1 MENKNQKDKNVLP
14 NENETE
20 EKPQEPKKD
29 TKVKYYTEVDEPPL
43 IIMVQGGH
51 SSGKTTLIKSLVKY
65 YTNQNIT
72 SFKGSIT
79 VRNSKNQRL
88 TFIECPNDISSLDDC
103 SKIVDIAILLIDARV
118 GFEMETFEF
127 ISLLKNHGFTQI
139 VGVITH
145 MDDFKKNKSLSKYK
159 KQIKKR
165 FLKDATDKSKLF
177 YLFGTKNNLYIKLQL
192 HTMARYLKVIK
203 PSQPGFRINHPYVFC
218 DRYDLTLT
226 KSTQDN
232 DNDDVIVS
240 LFGYVR
246 GNHLNKNS
254 LIHINGLGEYKIDY
268 ITKIDDPCPIEMV
281 AKDGKIKRTLKKK
294 DKNLYAPYSN
304 INMLEYDR
312 KSGYINIPEKLVT
325 FTKGLKE
332 MDNLANDEGVKM
344 VRKLQDQYGNIEQ
357 NDDDEKNKIELIEG
371 INMDMKKKQL
381 NDNEN
386 KEKDNKNKNEEKSEE
401 DSYEDIE
408 EEDDDESNEDNV
420 EKEENEDNENKKVNE
435 ENNNKFLYK
444 KQYDKNFELKNE
456 PQFMEE
462 NEDKNLMNEIYGD
475 IDNDNDINGDDLFDS
490 YKTTDNS
497 EDFDLDYLIKNC
509 KPKFVTG
516 GAYAMEGEDDDDD
529 DESKGNKKEKT
540 IIEVPKATTELTA
553 EEKKEAQEKQLKP
566 FLDDSTIYG
575 IFKLGT
581 YVRIDLKKIKR
592 KNANHFD
599 PNHPIVLS
607 TLSLQETESQMG
619 FIKIRFS
626 KHLWFPK
633 ILKTHDPII
642 LSIGWH
648 KFQTT
653 MAYCVEDKN
662 HRLRLIKYTPK
673 FTNCIAICYGPQV
686 PINIAVVAL
695 QNNMENTTD
704 DNFRI
709 CGTGDVLEVN
719 QSFEIVKKLKLIGD
733 PEEIYKKTANIK
745 NMFNSNLEVAR
756 YIGAKIQTV
765 SGIRGIIKKQINT
778 KPEGRFRATFEDK
791 ILKSDVVFLKTWAP
805 VELNKFY
812 NPIIEY
818 TDKKQKM
825 LRTMSQLRKDY
836 GIKLV
841 NNVDSEYKD
850 IEREE
855 RVFPNLVISKNLE
868 KNLPFKKKNKNLN
881 DNKQENYHLKKL
893 GLPYKKQIKS
903 YMTTSEKNI
912 YSLMQRLQTLQNIKE
927 KKRKKG
933 EEEYQK
939 KKKAEEEKQEILKKK
954 RRREK
959 LYNSFKKKKNK

>member
-1 MENKNQKDKNVLP
+1 MEKISQ
-14 NENETE
+14 NEENNDFEQEKFE
-20 EKPQEPKKD
+20 EKKEPKKD
-29 TKVKYYTEVDEPPL
+29 NKIKYFTEVDEPPL
-43 IIMVQGGH
+43 IIMIQGGH

-103 SKIVDIAILLIDARV
+103 SKIVDVAILLIDARV

-139 VGVITH
+139 MGVITH
-145 MDDFKKNKSLSKYK
+145 MDDFRQNKSLSKYK

-165 FLKDATDKSKLF
+165 FIKDATDKSKLF
-177 YLFGTKNNLYIKLQL
+177 YLFGIKNNLYIKLQL

-203 PSQPGFRINHPYVFC
+203 PNQPGFRINHPYIFC
-218 DRYDLTLT
+218 DRYDINFSKTNIT
-226 KSTQDN
+226 NKEN
-232 DNDDVIVS
+232 PEEKNDDVIVS

-254 LIHINGLGEYKIDY
+254 LIYINGLGEYNIDFAE
-268 ITKIDDPCPIEMV
+268 KMDDPCPIEMV
-281 AKDGKIKRTLKKK
+281 SKNGKVKRTLKKK

-332 MDNLANDEGVKM
+332 QDNLANDEGVKM
-344 VRKLQDQYGNIEQ
+344 VRKLQDMYGNIEQ
-357 NDDDEKNKIELIEG
+357 NEDDEKNQIELIQG
-371 INMDMKKKQL
+371 VNMDSKDKNEKKISNQDNSENIDNSDINEES
-381 NDNEN
+381 NDNNDELS
-386 KEKDNKNKNEEKSEE
+386 EEK
-401 DSYEDIE
+401 
-408 EEDDDESNEDNV
+408 
-420 EKEENEDNENKKVNE
+420 
-435 ENNNKFLYK
+435 NNYK
-444 KQYDKNFELKNE
+444 NIELKNNMILSDE
-456 PQFMEE
+456 NLDTNIMQDIYGNIDDE
-462 NEDKNLMNEIYGD
+462 NEEGKG
-475 IDNDNDINGDDLFDS
+475 INGDDLLDS
-490 YKTTDNS
+490 YKTMDNS

-509 KPKFVTG
+509 KQKFVTG
-516 GAYAMEGEDDDDD
+516 GYYDMEEENENDMSD
-529 DESKGNKKEKT
+529 DENNNKDNSKKEKT
-540 IIEVPKATTELTA
+540 QIEIPNASAELTP
-553 EEKKEAQEKQLKP
+553 EQKKEVQEKQLKP
-566 FLDDSTIYG
+566 FLDDSSTYG

-581 YVRIDLKKIKR
+581 YIRIDLKKVKR
-592 KNANHFD
+592 KYANHFD
-599 PNHPIVLS
+599 PNHPIILS
-607 TLSLQETESQMG
+607 TLSHQESESQMS

-633 ILKTHDPII
+633 ILKTNDPVI
-642 LSIGWH
+642 LSIGWR

-686 PINIAVVAL
+686 PINVAIVAM
-695 QNNMENTTD
+695 QNNLGDTTD

-709 CGTGDVLEVN
+709 SGTGDVIEVN
-719 QSFEIVKKLKLIGD
+719 QSFDIVKKLKLIGD

-765 SGIRGIIKKQINT
+765 SGIRGIIKKQLNT

-818 TDKKQKM
+818 GDKKQKM
-825 LRTMSQLRKDY
+825 LRTMNQLRKDY
-836 GIKLV
+836 GIKLEQ
-841 NNVDSEYKD
+841 NPDSEYKE

-868 KNLPFKKKNKNLN
+868 KNLPFKKKNKNIN
-881 DNKQENYHLKKL
+881 DNKEENYHLKKL

-903 YMTTSEKNI
+903 YMTTNEKNI

-927 KKRKKG
+927 KKL
-933 EEEYQK
+933 
-939 KKKAEEEKQEILKKK
+939 KKATENFKIKTQKEEEKKELIQKK

-959 LYNSFKKKKNK
+959 MAKSFKNKKNQ

>member
-1 MENKNQKDKNVLP
+1 MEKEQNKSDNDKEEENK
-14 NENETE
+14 E
-20 EKPQEPKKD
+20 EIKMKKD
-29 TKVKYYTEVDEPPL
+29 NKIKYYTEVDEPPL
-43 IIMVQGGH
+43 IIMIQGGH

-103 SKIVDIAILLIDARV
+103 SKIVDVAILLIDARV

-145 MDDFKKNKSLSKYK
+145 MDDFRQNKSLSKYK

-165 FLKDATDKSKLF
+165 FIKDATDKSKLF
-177 YLFGTKNNLYIKLQL
+177 YLFGIKNNLYIKLQL

-203 PSQPGFRINHPYVFC
+203 PNQPGFRINHPYIFC
-218 DRYDLTLT
+218 DRYDINFS
-226 KSTQDN
+226 KIQKKEEEKN
-232 DNDDVIVS
+232 EDVIVS

-254 LIHINGLGEYKIDY
+254 LIYINGLGEFNIDFAEKIE
-268 ITKIDDPCPIEMV
+268 DPCPIEMV
-281 AKDGKIKRTLKKK
+281 SKNGKVKRTLKKK

-312 KSGYINIPEKLVT
+312 KSGYINIPEKLIT

-332 MDNLANDEGVKM
+332 TDNLANDEGVQM
-344 VRKLQDQYGNIEQ
+344 VRKLQDMYGNIEQ
-357 NDDDEKNKIELIEG
+357 NDEDEKNQIELIEG
-371 INMDMKKKQL
+371 INMDSKNQNKKK
-381 NDNEN
+381 NDSENKNLN
-386 KEKDNKNKNEEKSEE
+386 KEKEE
-401 DSYEDIE
+401 IE
-408 EEDDDESNEDNV
+408 ENMNDNNQTLGDNNEKK
-420 EKEENEDNENKKVNE
+420 EKKEEEYNIGIDKMLLEENEDTNIMK
-435 ENNNKFLYK
+435 
-444 KQYDKNFELKNE
+444 
-456 PQFMEE
+456 
-462 NEDKNLMNEIYGD
+462 EIYGNIED
-475 IDNDNDINGDDLFDS
+475 EKGLNGNELFDS
-490 YKTTDNS
+490 YKTDDNS

-509 KPKFVTG
+509 KQKFITG
-516 GAYAMEGEDDDDD
+516 GYFDMENENDDDINENEDNEKETD
-529 DESKGNKKEKT
+529 VKNVSSELTPEQKKE
-540 IIEVPKATTELTA
+540 EQ
-553 EEKKEAQEKQLKP
+553 EKKLKF
-566 FLDDSTIYG
+566 FLDDSSSYG

-581 YVRIDLKKIKR
+581 YIRIDLKKVKR
-592 KNANHFD
+592 KYANHFD
-599 PNHPIVLS
+599 PNHPIILS
-607 TLSLQETESQMG
+607 TLSHQESEKQMS
-619 FIKIRFS
+619 FIKIRFN

-633 ILKTHDPII
+633 ILKTNDPII
-642 LSIGWH
+642 LSIGWR

-686 PINIAVVAL
+686 PINVAVVAM
-695 QNNMENTTD
+695 QNDLGDTTD

-709 CGTGDVLEVN
+709 SGTGDVIEVN
-719 QSFEIVKKLKLIGD
+719 QSFDIVKKLKLIGD

-765 SGIRGIIKKQINT
+765 SGIRGIIKKQLNT

-818 TDKKQKM
+818 GDKKQRM

-836 GIKLV
+836 GIKLEQKP
-841 NNVDSEYKD
+841 DSEYKD

-868 KNLPFKKKNKNLN
+868 KNLPFKKKNKNIN
-881 DNKQENYHLKKL
+881 DNKEENYHLKKL

-903 YMTTSEKNI
+903 YMTTNEKNI

-927 KKRKKG
+927 KKL
-933 EEEYQK
+933 
-939 KKKAEEEKQEILKKK
+939 KKATENYKLKEKKEEEKKEILQKK

-959 LYNSFKKKKNK
+959 MSKSFKKKKE

>member
-1 MENKNQKDKNVLP
+1 MEKISQ
-14 NENETE
+14 NEENNDFEQEKLE
-20 EKPQEPKKD
+20 EKKEPKKD
-29 TKVKYYTEVDEPPL
+29 NKIKYFTEVDEPPL
-43 IIMVQGGH
+43 IIMIQGGH

-103 SKIVDIAILLIDARV
+103 SKIVDVAILLIDARV

-139 VGVITH
+139 MGVITH
-145 MDDFKKNKSLSKYK
+145 MDDFRQNKSLSKYK

-165 FLKDATDKSKLF
+165 FIKDATDKSKLF
-177 YLFGTKNNLYIKLQL
+177 YLFGIKNNLYIKLQL

-203 PSQPGFRINHPYVFC
+203 PNQPGFRINHPYIFC
-218 DRYDLTLT
+218 DRYDINFSKTNIT
-226 KSTQDN
+226 NKEN
-232 DNDDVIVS
+232 PEEKNDDVIVS

-254 LIHINGLGEYKIDY
+254 LIYINGLGEYNIDFAE
-268 ITKIDDPCPIEMV
+268 KMDDPCPIEMV
-281 AKDGKIKRTLKKK
+281 SKNGKVKRTLKKK

-332 MDNLANDEGVKM
+332 QDNLANDEGVKM
-344 VRKLQDQYGNIEQ
+344 VRKLQDMYGNIEQ
-357 NDDDEKNKIELIEG
+357 NEDDEKNQIELIQG
-371 INMDMKKKQL
+371 VNMDSKNKKEKKISNQDNSENIDNSDINEES
-381 NDNEN
+381 NDN
-386 KEKDNKNKNEEKSEE
+386 DNNDELSEEK
-401 DSYEDIE
+401 
-408 EEDDDESNEDNV
+408 
-420 EKEENEDNENKKVNE
+420 
-435 ENNNKFLYK
+435 NNYK
-444 KQYDKNFELKNE
+444 NIELKNNMILSDE
-456 PQFMEE
+456 NLDTNIMQDIYGNIDDE
-462 NEDKNLMNEIYGD
+462 NEEGKG
-475 IDNDNDINGDDLFDS
+475 INGDDLLDS
-490 YKTTDNS
+490 YKTMDNS

-509 KPKFVTG
+509 KQKFVTG
-516 GAYAMEGEDDDDD
+516 GYYDMEEENENDISD
-529 DESKGNKKEKT
+529 DENNNKDNSKKEKT
-540 IIEVPKATTELTA
+540 QIEIPNASAELTP
-553 EEKKEAQEKQLKP
+553 EQKKEVQEKQLKP
-566 FLDDSTIYG
+566 FLDDSSTYG

-581 YVRIDLKKIKR
+581 YIRIDLKKVKR
-592 KNANHFD
+592 KYANHFD
-599 PNHPIVLS
+599 PNHPIILS
-607 TLSLQETESQMG
+607 TLSHQESESQMS

-633 ILKTHDPII
+633 ILKTNDPVI
-642 LSIGWH
+642 LSIGWR

-686 PINIAVVAL
+686 PINVAIVAM
-695 QNNMENTTD
+695 QNNLGDTTD

-709 CGTGDVLEVN
+709 SGTGDVIEVN
-719 QSFEIVKKLKLIGD
+719 QSFDIVKKLKLIGD

-765 SGIRGIIKKQINT
+765 SGIRGIIKKQLNT

-818 TDKKQKM
+818 GDKKQKM
-825 LRTMSQLRKDY
+825 LRTMNQLRKDY
-836 GIKLV
+836 GIKLEQ
-841 NNVDSEYKD
+841 NPDSEYKE

-868 KNLPFKKKNKNLN
+868 KNLPFKKKNKNIN
-881 DNKQENYHLKKL
+881 DNKEENYHLKKL

-903 YMTTSEKNI
+903 YMTTNEKNI

-927 KKRKKG
+927 KKL
-933 EEEYQK
+933 
-939 KKKAEEEKQEILKKK
+939 KKATENFKIKTQKEEEKKELIQKK

-959 LYNSFKKKKNK
+959 MAKSFKNKKNQ

>member
-1 MENKNQKDKNVLP
+1 MEKSKINDNKKSPEEENDKEQKV
-14 NENETE
+14 E
-20 EKPQEPKKD
+20 EQKKD
-29 TKVKYYTEVDEPPL
+29 NKVKYYTEIDEPPL

-165 FLKDATDKSKLF
+165 FLKDATDRSKLF
-177 YLFGTKNNLYIKLQL
+177 YLFGIKNNLYIKLQL

-218 DRYDLTLT
+218 DRYDLTFT

-254 LIHINGLGEYKIDY
+254 LVHINGLGEYKIDY
-268 ITKIDDPCPIEMV
+268 VTKIEDPCPIEMV
-281 AKDGKIKRTLKKK
+281 SKNGKIKRTLKKK

-332 MDNLANDEGVKM
+332 LDNLANDEGVKM

-371 INMDMKKKQL
+371 IDMDTQKNTKIKL
-381 NDNEN
+381 D
-386 KEKDNKNKNEEKSEE
+386 EKDNNE
-401 DSYEDIE
+401 DNIE
-408 EEDDDESNEDNV
+408 EENENDDNN
-420 EKEENEDNENKKVNE
+420 EKEEENIHD
-435 ENNNKFLYK
+435 NKFLYK
-444 KQYDKNFELKNE
+444 KQYDKNFELKSE
-456 PQFMEE
+456 PTFLDE
-462 NEDKNLMNEIYGD
+462 NLDQNIMNEIYG
-475 IDNDNDINGDDLFDS
+475 NDDKGINGDDLIDS
-490 YKTTDNS
+490 YKSTDNS

-509 KPKFVTG
+509 RPKFVTG
-516 GAYAMEGEDDDDD
+516 GNYTMEMDEEDDFDEGEDN
-529 DESKGNKKEKT
+529 NKKEKK
-540 IIEVPKATTELTA
+540 IIEVQKQTTELTA
-553 EEKKEAQEKQLKP
+553 EQKKEEQEKQLKP
-566 FLDDSTIYG
+566 FLDDSLIYG

-581 YVRIDLKKIKR
+581 YIRIDLKKIK
-592 KNANHFD
+592 KKYADHFD
-599 PNHPIVLS
+599 PNHPIILS

-619 FIKIRFS
+619 FMKIRFS
-626 KHLWFPK
+626 KHLWYPK
-633 ILKTHDPII
+633 ILKTNDPII
-642 LSIGWH
+642 LSIGWR

-686 PINIAVVAL
+686 PINVSVVAL
-695 QNNMENTTD
+695 QNNLEETKD

-709 CGTGDVLEVN
+709 CGTGDVIEVN

-765 SGIRGIIKKQINT
+765 SGIRGIIKKQLNT

-818 TDKKQKM
+818 SGKSQKM
-825 LRTMSQLRKDY
+825 LRTISQLRKDY
-836 GIKLV
+836 GIKLE
-841 NNVDSEYKD
+841 NNIDSEYRD

-868 KNLPFKKKNKNLN
+868 KNLPFKKKNKNIN
-881 DNKQENYHLKKL
+881 DTKQENYHLKKL

-903 YMTTSEKNI
+903 YMTTNEKNI

-927 KKRKKG
+927 KKLKKG
-933 EEEYQK
+933 EEEYK
-939 KKKAEEEKQEILKKK
+939 KKVKAEEEKQEILKKK

-959 LYNSFKKKKNK
+959 LVNSFKKNKNK

>member
-1 MENKNQKDKNVLP
+1 MEKN
-14 NENETE
+14 NENEKEDEIIENKLE
-20 EKPQEPKKD
+20 EEPKVKKD
-29 TKVKYYTEVDEPPL
+29 NKIKYFTEVDEPPL
-43 IIMVQGGH
+43 IIMIQGGH

-103 SKIVDIAILLIDARV
+103 SKIVDVAILLIDARV

-145 MDDFKKNKSLSKYK
+145 MDDFRQNKSLSKYK

-165 FLKDATDKSKLF
+165 FMKDATDKSKLF
-177 YLFGTKNNLYIKLQL
+177 YLFGIKNNLYIKLQL

-203 PSQPGFRINHPYVFC
+203 PNQPGFRINHPYIFC
-218 DRYDLTLT
+218 DRYDINFSKLIKKETEE
-226 KSTQDN
+226 KN
-232 DNDDVIVS
+232 EDDVIVS

-254 LIHINGLGEYKIDY
+254 LIYINGLGEFNIDFAE
-268 ITKIDDPCPIEMV
+268 KVEDPCPIEMV
-281 AKDGKIKRTLKKK
+281 SKNGKIKRTLKKK

-332 MDNLANDEGVKM
+332 NDNLANDEGVKM
-344 VRKLQDQYGNIEQ
+344 VRKLQDMYGNIEQ
-357 NDDDEKNKIELIEG
+357 NENDEKNQIEIINGINIDSKEKKENKISDEQNNDNDNNNDEIIDEKNKY
-371 INMDMKKKQL
+371 
-381 NDNEN
+381 
-386 KEKDNKNKNEEKSEE
+386 KE
-401 DSYEDIE
+401 I
-408 EEDDDESNEDNV
+408 
-420 EKEENEDNENKKVNE
+420 
-435 ENNNKFLYK
+435 
-444 KQYDKNFELKNE
+444 YDKNFELKKNPE
-456 PQFMEE
+456 ILDE
-462 NEDKNLMNEIYGD
+462 NLESNIMQEIYGN
-475 IDNDNDINGDDLFDS
+475 IDDEYEEGKGINGDDLLDT
-490 YKTTDNS
+490 YKSIDNS

-509 KPKFVTG
+509 KQKFVTG
-516 GAYAMEGEDDDDD
+516 GYLDMEEEDNNYN
-529 DESKGNKKEKT
+529 DEDEENPEENKNK
-540 IIEVPKATTELTA
+540 IETVINTTTELTPEQKK
-553 EEKKEAQEKQLKP
+553 EEKEKQLKP
-566 FLDDSTIYG
+566 FLDDSTSYG
-575 IFKLGT
+575 IFKLGS
-581 YVRIDLKKIKR
+581 YIRIDLKKVKR
-592 KNANHFD
+592 NYANHFD
-599 PNHPIVLS
+599 PNHPIILS
-607 TLSLQETESQMG
+607 TLSHQESETQMS

-633 ILKTHDPII
+633 ILKTNDPVI
-642 LSIGWH
+642 LSIGWR

-673 FTNCIAICYGPQV
+673 FTNCIAICYGPQI
-686 PINIAVVAL
+686 PINVAVVAM
-695 QNNMENTTD
+695 QNNLGETTD

-709 CGTGDVLEVN
+709 SGTGDVIEVN
-719 QSFEIVKKLKLIGD
+719 QSFDIVKKLKLIGE

-765 SGIRGIIKKQINT
+765 SGIRGIIKKQLNT

-791 ILKSDVVFLKTWAP
+791 ILKSDVVFLKTWVP

-818 TDKKQKM
+818 GDKKQKM

-836 GIKLV
+836 GIKLEQKP
-841 NNVDSEYKD
+841 DSEYKD

-855 RVFPNLVISKNLE
+855 RVFPSLVISKNLE
-868 KNLPFKKKNKNLN
+868 KNLPFKKKNKNIN
-881 DNKQENYHLKKL
+881 DTKEENYHLKKL

-903 YMTTSEKNI
+903 YMTTNEKNI

-927 KKRKKG
+927 KKV
-933 EEEYQK
+933 
-939 KKKAEEEKQEILKKK
+939 KKAAENYKIKVQKEEEKKEALQKK

-959 LYNSFKKKKNK
+959 MAKSFKKKKE

>member
-1 MENKNQKDKNVLP
+1 MEKISQ
-14 NENETE
+14 NEENNDFEQEKLE
-20 EKPQEPKKD
+20 EKKEPKKD
-29 TKVKYYTEVDEPPL
+29 NKIKYFTEVDEPPL
-43 IIMVQGGH
+43 IIMIQGGH

-103 SKIVDIAILLIDARV
+103 SKIVDVAILLIDARV

-139 VGVITH
+139 MGVITH
-145 MDDFKKNKSLSKYK
+145 MDDFRQNKSLSKYK

-165 FLKDATDKSKLF
+165 FIKDATDKSKLF
-177 YLFGTKNNLYIKLQL
+177 YLFGIKNNLYIKLQL

-203 PSQPGFRINHPYVFC
+203 PNQPGFRINHPYIFC
-218 DRYDLTLT
+218 DRYDINFSKTNIT
-226 KSTQDN
+226 NKEKPEEK
-232 DNDDVIVS
+232 NDDVIVS

-254 LIHINGLGEYKIDY
+254 LIYINGLGEYNIDFAE
-268 ITKIDDPCPIEMV
+268 KMDDPCPIEMV
-281 AKDGKIKRTLKKK
+281 SKNGKVKRTLKKK

-332 MDNLANDEGVKM
+332 QDNLANDEGVKM
-344 VRKLQDQYGNIEQ
+344 VRKLQDMYGNIEQ
-357 NDDDEKNKIELIEG
+357 NEDDEKNQIELIQG
-371 INMDMKKKQL
+371 VNMDSKNKKEKKISNQDNSENIDNSDINEES
-381 NDNEN
+381 NDNNDELS
-386 KEKDNKNKNEEKSEE
+386 EEK
-401 DSYEDIE
+401 
-408 EEDDDESNEDNV
+408 
-420 EKEENEDNENKKVNE
+420 
-435 ENNNKFLYK
+435 NNYK
-444 KQYDKNFELKNE
+444 NIELKNNMILSDE
-456 PQFMEE
+456 NLDTNIMQDIYGNIDDE
-462 NEDKNLMNEIYGD
+462 NEEGKG
-475 IDNDNDINGDDLFDS
+475 INGDDLLDS
-490 YKTTDNS
+490 YKTMDNS

-509 KPKFVTG
+509 KQKFVTG
-516 GAYAMEGEDDDDD
+516 GYYDMEEENENDISD
-529 DESKGNKKEKT
+529 DENNNKDNSTKQKTQIEIPNASAELTPEQKKE
-540 IIEVPKATTELTA
+540 V
-553 EEKKEAQEKQLKP
+553 QEKQLKP
-566 FLDDSTIYG
+566 FLDDSSTYG

-581 YVRIDLKKIKR
+581 YIRIDLKKVKR
-592 KNANHFD
+592 KYANHFD
-599 PNHPIVLS
+599 PNHPIILS
-607 TLSLQETESQMG
+607 TLSHQESESQMS

-633 ILKTHDPII
+633 ILKTNDPVI
-642 LSIGWH
+642 LSIGWR

-686 PINIAVVAL
+686 PINVAIVAM
-695 QNNMENTTD
+695 QNNLGDTTD

-709 CGTGDVLEVN
+709 SGTGDVIEVN
-719 QSFEIVKKLKLIGD
+719 QSFDIVKKLKLIGD

-765 SGIRGIIKKQINT
+765 SGIRGIIKKQLNT

-818 TDKKQKM
+818 GDKKQKM
-825 LRTMSQLRKDY
+825 LRTMNQLRKDY
-836 GIKLV
+836 GIKLEQ
-841 NNVDSEYKD
+841 NPDSEYKE

-868 KNLPFKKKNKNLN
+868 KNLPFKKKNKNIN
-881 DNKQENYHLKKL
+881 DNKEENYHLKKL

-903 YMTTSEKNI
+903 YMTTNEKNI

-927 KKRKKG
+927 KKL
-933 EEEYQK
+933 
-939 KKKAEEEKQEILKKK
+939 KKATENFKIKTQKEEEKKELIQKK

-959 LYNSFKKKKNK
+959 MAKSFKNKKNQ

>member
-1 MENKNQKDKNVLP
+1 MEKEQNKLDNDKEEENK
-14 NENETE
+14 E
-20 EKPQEPKKD
+20 EIKMKKD
-29 TKVKYYTEVDEPPL
+29 NKIKYYTEVDEPPL
-43 IIMVQGGH
+43 IIMIQGGH

-103 SKIVDIAILLIDARV
+103 SKIVDVAILLIDARV

-145 MDDFKKNKSLSKYK
+145 MDDFRQNKSLSKYK

-165 FLKDATDKSKLF
+165 FIKDATDKSKLF
-177 YLFGTKNNLYIKLQL
+177 YLFGIKNNLYIKLQL

-203 PSQPGFRINHPYVFC
+203 PNQPGFRINHPYIFC
-218 DRYDLTLT
+218 DRYDINFS
-226 KSTQDN
+226 KIQKKEEEKN
-232 DNDDVIVS
+232 EDVIVS

-254 LIHINGLGEYKIDY
+254 LIYINGLGEFNIDFAEKIE
-268 ITKIDDPCPIEMV
+268 DPCPIEMV
-281 AKDGKIKRTLKKK
+281 SKNGKVKRTLKKK

-312 KSGYINIPEKLVT
+312 KSGYINIPEKLIT

-332 MDNLANDEGVKM
+332 TDNLANDEGVQM
-344 VRKLQDQYGNIEQ
+344 VRKLQDMYGNIEQ
-357 NDDDEKNKIELIEG
+357 NDEDEKNQIELIEG
-371 INMDMKKKQL
+371 INMDSKNQNKKK
-381 NDNEN
+381 NDSENKNLN
-386 KEKDNKNKNEEKSEE
+386 KEKEE
-401 DSYEDIE
+401 IE
-408 EEDDDESNEDNV
+408 ENMNDNNQTLDDNNEKK
-420 EKEENEDNENKKVNE
+420 EKKEEEYNIEIDKMLLEENEDTNIMK
-435 ENNNKFLYK
+435 
-444 KQYDKNFELKNE
+444 
-456 PQFMEE
+456 
-462 NEDKNLMNEIYGD
+462 EIYGNIED
-475 IDNDNDINGDDLFDS
+475 EKGLNGNELFDS
-490 YKTTDNS
+490 YKTDDNS

-509 KPKFVTG
+509 KQKFITG
-516 GAYAMEGEDDDDD
+516 GYFDMENENDDDINENEDNEKETD
-529 DESKGNKKEKT
+529 VKNVSSELTPEQKKE
-540 IIEVPKATTELTA
+540 EQ
-553 EEKKEAQEKQLKP
+553 EKKLKF
-566 FLDDSTIYG
+566 FLDDSSSYG

-581 YVRIDLKKIKR
+581 YIRIDLKKVKR
-592 KNANHFD
+592 KYANHFD
-599 PNHPIVLS
+599 PNHPIILS
-607 TLSLQETESQMG
+607 TLSHQESEKQMS
-619 FIKIRFS
+619 FIKIRFN

-633 ILKTHDPII
+633 ILKTNDPII
-642 LSIGWH
+642 LSIGWR

-686 PINIAVVAL
+686 PINVAVVAM
-695 QNNMENTTD
+695 QNDLGDTTD

-709 CGTGDVLEVN
+709 SGTGDVIEVN
-719 QSFEIVKKLKLIGD
+719 QSFDIVKKLKLIGD

-765 SGIRGIIKKQINT
+765 SGIRGIIKKQLNT

-818 TDKKQKM
+818 GDKKQRM

-836 GIKLV
+836 GIKLEQKP
-841 NNVDSEYKD
+841 DSEYKD

-868 KNLPFKKKNKNLN
+868 KNLPFKKKNKNIN
-881 DNKQENYHLKKL
+881 DNKEENYHLKKL

-903 YMTTSEKNI
+903 YMTTNEKNI

-927 KKRKKG
+927 KKL
-933 EEEYQK
+933 
-939 KKKAEEEKQEILKKK
+939 KKATENYKLKEKKEEEKKEILQKK

-959 LYNSFKKKKNK
+959 MSKSFKKKKE

>member
-1 MENKNQKDKNVLP
+1 M
-14 NENETE
+14 
-20 EKPQEPKKD
+20 
-29 TKVKYYTEVDEPPL
+29 
-43 IIMVQGGH
+43 
-51 SSGKTTLIKSLVKY
+51 
-65 YTNQNIT
+65 
-72 SFKGSIT
+72 
-79 VRNSKNQRL
+79 
-88 TFIECPNDISSLDDC
+88 
-103 SKIVDIAILLIDARV
+103 
-118 GFEMETFEF
+118 
-127 ISLLKNHGFTQI
+127 
-139 VGVITH
+139 
-145 MDDFKKNKSLSKYK
+145 
-159 KQIKKR
+159 
-165 FLKDATDKSKLF
+165 
-177 YLFGTKNNLYIKLQL
+177 
-192 HTMARYLKVIK
+192 
-203 PSQPGFRINHPYVFC
+203 
-218 DRYDLTLT
+218 
-226 KSTQDN
+226 
-232 DNDDVIVS
+232 
-240 LFGYVR
+240 
-246 GNHLNKNS
+246 
-254 LIHINGLGEYKIDY
+254 
-268 ITKIDDPCPIEMV
+268 
-281 AKDGKIKRTLKKK
+281 KKK

-332 MDNLANDEGVKM
+332 LDNLAEDEGVKM

-357 NDDDEKNKIELIEG
+357 NEDDEKNKIELIEG
-371 INMDMKKKQL
+371 INMDTKT
-381 NDNEN
+381 
-386 KEKDNKNKNEEKSEE
+386 KNKNNKKENEENSIKESN
-401 DSYEDIE
+401 DEDIE
-408 EEDDDESNEDNV
+408 EDEEEKNNV
-420 EKEENEDNENKKVNE
+420 E
-435 ENNNKFLYK
+435 NKFLYK
-444 KQYDKNFELKNE
+444 EKYDKNFELKNE
-456 PQFMEE
+456 PVFLDE
-462 NEDKNLMNEIYGD
+462 NVDKNIMNEIYGN
-475 IDNDNDINGDDLFDS
+475 IDNEDGINGDDIFDS
-490 YKTTDNS
+490 YKSTDNS

-509 KPKFVTG
+509 RQKFVTG
-516 GAYAMEGEDDDDD
+516 GIYTMEEEDDDDE
-529 DESKGNKKEKT
+529 DESGENKEKK
-540 IIEVPKATTELTA
+540 IIEVPNATTELTA
-553 EEKKEAQEKQLKP
+553 EQKKEEQDKQLKP
-566 FLDDSTIYG
+566 FLNDPSIYG

-581 YVRIDLKKIKR
+581 YIRIDLKKIKR

-599 PNHPIVLS
+599 PNHPIILS
-607 TLSLQETESQMG
+607 TLSLQETETQMG

-626 KHLWFPK
+626 KHLWYPK
-633 ILKTHDPII
+633 ILKTNDPII
-642 LSIGWH
+642 LSIGWR

-686 PINIAVVAL
+686 PINVAIVAL

-709 CGTGDVLEVN
+709 CGTGDVIEVN

-836 GIKLV
+836 GIKLETK
-841 NNVDSEYKD
+841 VDSEYKD

-868 KNLPFKKKNKNLN
+868 KNLPFKKKNKNAN
-881 DNKQENYHLKKL
+881 DTKQENYHLKKL

-903 YMTTSEKNI
+903 YMTTNEKNI

-927 KKRKKG
+927 KNLKKG
-933 EEEYQK
+933 EEKYK
-939 KKKAEEEKQEILKKK
+939 KKLKEEEEKKEMLKKK

-959 LYNSFKKKKNK
+959 LANSFKKKNK

>member
-1 MENKNQKDKNVLP
+1 MEKEQNKLDNDKEEENK
-14 NENETE
+14 E
-20 EKPQEPKKD
+20 EIKMKKD
-29 TKVKYYTEVDEPPL
+29 NKIKYYTEVDEPPL
-43 IIMVQGGH
+43 IIMIQGGH

-103 SKIVDIAILLIDARV
+103 SKIVDVAILLIDARV

-145 MDDFKKNKSLSKYK
+145 MDDFRQNKSLSKYK

-165 FLKDATDKSKLF
+165 FIKDATDKSKLF
-177 YLFGTKNNLYIKLQL
+177 YLFGIKNNLYIKLQL

-203 PSQPGFRINHPYVFC
+203 PNQPGFRINHPYIFC
-218 DRYDLTLT
+218 DRYDINFS
-226 KSTQDN
+226 KIQKKEEEKN
-232 DNDDVIVS
+232 EDVIVS

-254 LIHINGLGEYKIDY
+254 LIYINGLGEFNIDFAEKIE
-268 ITKIDDPCPIEMV
+268 DPCPIEMV
-281 AKDGKIKRTLKKK
+281 SKNGKVKRTLKKK

-312 KSGYINIPEKLVT
+312 KSGYINIPEKLIT

-332 MDNLANDEGVKM
+332 TDNLANDEGVQM
-344 VRKLQDQYGNIEQ
+344 VRKLQDMYGNIEQ
-357 NDDDEKNKIELIEG
+357 NDEDEKNQIELIEG
-371 INMDMKKKQL
+371 INMDSKNQNKKK
-381 NDNEN
+381 NDSKNKNLN
-386 KEKDNKNKNEEKSEE
+386 KEKEE
-401 DSYEDIE
+401 IE
-408 EEDDDESNEDNV
+408 ENMNDNNQTLDNNNEKK
-420 EKEENEDNENKKVNE
+420 EKKEEEYNIGIDKMLLEENEDTNIMK
-435 ENNNKFLYK
+435 
-444 KQYDKNFELKNE
+444 
-456 PQFMEE
+456 
-462 NEDKNLMNEIYGD
+462 EIYGNIED
-475 IDNDNDINGDDLFDS
+475 EKGLNGNELFDS
-490 YKTTDNS
+490 YKTDDNS

-509 KPKFVTG
+509 KQKFITG
-516 GAYAMEGEDDDDD
+516 GYFDMENENDDDINENEDNEKETD
-529 DESKGNKKEKT
+529 VKNVSSELTPEQKKE
-540 IIEVPKATTELTA
+540 EQ
-553 EEKKEAQEKQLKP
+553 EKKLKF
-566 FLDDSTIYG
+566 FLDDSSSYG

-581 YVRIDLKKIKR
+581 YIRIDLKKVKR
-592 KNANHFD
+592 KYANHFD
-599 PNHPIVLS
+599 PNHPIILS
-607 TLSLQETESQMG
+607 TLSHQESEKQMS
-619 FIKIRFS
+619 FIKIRFN

-633 ILKTHDPII
+633 ILKTNDPII
-642 LSIGWH
+642 LSIGWR

-686 PINIAVVAL
+686 PINVAVVAM
-695 QNNMENTTD
+695 QNDLGDTTD

-709 CGTGDVLEVN
+709 SGTGDVIEVN
-719 QSFEIVKKLKLIGD
+719 QSFDIVKKLKLIGD

-765 SGIRGIIKKQINT
+765 SGIRGIIKKQLNT

-818 TDKKQKM
+818 GDKKQRM

-836 GIKLV
+836 GIKLEQKP
-841 NNVDSEYKD
+841 DSEYKD

-868 KNLPFKKKNKNLN
+868 KNLPFKKKNKNIN
-881 DNKQENYHLKKL
+881 DNKEENYHLKKL

-903 YMTTSEKNI
+903 YMTTNEKNI

-927 KKRKKG
+927 KKL
-933 EEEYQK
+933 
-939 KKKAEEEKQEILKKK
+939 KKATENYKLKEKKEEEKKEILQKK

-959 LYNSFKKKKNK
+959 MSKSFKRKKE